1 MDVATPAVLAG
12 RYEIGPVLGRGGM
25 GEVRR
30 AYDQR
35 LSRYVA
41 VKLFPLLESA
51 RDRARFE
58 AEARAAAAVTHP
70 NVVAVHDV
78 GTDPV
83 PFLVM
88 ECLKGGTL
96 ADELRREPLPVERAL
111 DIVDEILAGLGAAHA
126 KGVIHR
132 DLKPANVLFTDDG
145 RPKLGDFGIA
155 ISLDAVTL
163 TETGIVIG
171 TPAYVAPERLE
182 GEPATVE
189 SDLYSVSVM
198 LYEALAGRRP
208 FEGDSPLAVAYAAH
222 QREAK
227 PLHEVTDDIP
237 QQLSAVVGRAMA
249 KSPAQRYHSAAEF
262 ADALRSATRHD
273 AVARGD
279 AHPED
284 ETVPVT
290 VAESYTPTRR
300 LPIAVEP
307 PSTRREPPVPEGR
320 RKRRVVHATLLGLA
334 ALLALLWGAYAAS
347 DDTPPRDQRAPESS
361 APTSIPLPP
370 ALESPFDELDK
381 AVRP

>member
-1 MDVATPAVLAG
+1 MGRRPGYAGLVGVATPAVLAG
-12 RYEIGPVLGRGGM
+12 RYELGPVLGRGGM

-111 DIVDEILAGLGAAHA
+111 AIVDEILAGLGAAHA

-182 GEPATVE
+182 GEHATVE
-189 SDLYSVSVM
+189 SDLYSVGVM

-208 FEGDSPLAVAYAAH
+208 FDGDSPLAVA
-222 QREAK
+222 
-227 PLHEVTDDIP
+227 
-237 QQLSAVVGRAMA
+237 
-249 KSPAQRYHSAAEF
+249 
-262 ADALRSATRHD
+262 
-273 AVARGD
+273 
-279 AHPED
+279 
-284 ETVPVT
+284 
-290 VAESYTPTRR
+290 
-300 LPIAVEP
+300 
-307 PSTRREPPVPEGR
+307 
-320 RKRRVVHATLLGLA
+320 
-334 ALLALLWGAYAAS
+334 
-347 DDTPPRDQRAPESS
+347 
-361 APTSIPLPP
+361 
-370 ALESPFDELDK
+370 
-381 AVRP
+381 